1 MTVKR
6 SAKVVELQPPL
17 RCAEPTADD
26 IESEEDDV
34 AWATRSRM
42 WQSRVAKTSARRTKR
57 AKAHPALILAGHG
70 VSMRIENG
78 ALTIQNGFTHYPQKR
93 EIIRYFRGDVAL
105 PERIILLDGSG
116 SISFD
121 VLSWLAEQKVS
132 LIRIDWKGDIVCV
145 AGASGYSANH
155 FRVRW
160 QLEARENPGQRNEFC
175 RSLITRK
182 IEASI
187 VTLEKSIPRSDR
199 WERAMK
205 SAYAALTRLD
215 ENPPE
220 IISELRALEANCA
233 ASYFRSWVGM
243 PMKWRGTSRRPI
255 PDNWLSIGVRS
266 SPYHLAGNRNAAHP
280 VNAILNYAYAA
291 LESEIRIKAI
301 SEGYDP
307 TIGIMHEGD
316 DGSSKFIFDLMEP
329 ERPKVDRAVLDFVK
343 GLVFDPADFVIRS
356 DGVCRLNPE
365 MARMV
370 VAKVSVLENFPRRLA
385 VKSTL
390 SRRRGSR
397 PWTAHVIVTE

>member
-1 MTVKR
+1 MPLMTVKR
-6 SAKVVELQPPL
+6 SAKVVKLQPPL
-17 RCAEPTADD
+17 RCAEQLPANM
-26 IESEEDDV
+26 ELEEDDI
-34 AWATRSRM
+34 AWATRSNM
-42 WQSRVAKTSARRTKR
+42 WQGRVEKVTAPRTKR
-57 AKAHPALILAGHG
+57 AKPPPALVLAGHG
-70 VSMRIENG
+70 VSLRVENG

-132 LIRIDWKGDIVCV
+132 FIRIDWKGDIVCV
-145 AGASGYSANH
+145 AGASGYSANP

-160 QLEARENPGQRNEFC
+160 QLETRENPEQRNDFC
-175 RSLITRK
+175 RSIITRK

-187 VTLEKSIPRSDR
+187 ITLEKSIPRSDK
-199 WERAMK
+199 WERTMR
-205 SAYAALTRLD
+205 SAYAALSRLE

-220 IISELRALEANCA
+220 NISELRALEANCA
-233 ASYFRSWVGM
+233 ASYFRSWAGM
-243 PMKWRGTSRRPI
+243 PIKWRGTSRRPI
-255 PDNWLSIGVRS
+255 PDNWHSVGVRS
-266 SPYHLAGNRNAAHP
+266 SPYYLAGNRNAAHP

-301 SEGYDP
+301 SDGYDP
-307 TIGIMHEGD
+307 TIGVMHEGS

-343 GLVFDPADFVIRS
+343 GRVFDPDDFVIRT

-365 MARMV
+365 MARIV
-370 VAKVSVLENFPRRLA
+370 VARTSL
-385 VKSTL
+385 
-390 SRRRGSR
+390 
-397 PWTAHVIVTE
+397 

>member
-1 MTVKR
+1 
-6 SAKVVELQPPL
+6 
-17 RCAEPTADD
+17 
-26 IESEEDDV
+26 
-34 AWATRSRM
+34 
-42 WQSRVAKTSARRTKR
+42 VAKASAWRTKR
-57 AKAHPALILAGHG
+57 AKPQPALIVAGHG
-70 VSMRIENG
+70 VSLRVENG

-93 EIIRYFRGDVAL
+93 EITRYFRGDVSL

-116 SISFD
+116 SVSFD

-145 AGASGYSANH
+145 AGASGYSANP

-160 QLEARENPGQRNEFC
+160 QLETRENPEKRNEFC
-175 RSLITRK
+175 RSIITRK
-182 IEASI
+182 IEATI
-187 VTLEKSIPRSDR
+187 ITLEKSIPRSEK

-205 SAYAALTRLD
+205 SAYAVLSRLE

-220 IISELRALEANCA
+220 TIIELRALEVNCA
-233 ASYFRSWVGM
+233 AAYFRSWVGT
-243 PMKWRGTSRRPI
+243 PINWRGISRRPI
-255 PDNWLSIGVRS
+255 PDNWHSMGVRS

-307 TIGIMHEGD
+307 TIGIMHEGG

-329 ERPKVDRAVLDFVK
+329 ERPKIDRAALNFVK
-343 GLVFDPADFVIRS
+343 ERVFDPADFVIRS

-370 VAKVSVLENFPRRLA
+370 VAILKA
-385 VKSTL
+385 
-390 SRRRGSR
+390 
-397 PWTAHVIVTE
+397 

>member
-1 MTVKR
+1 MGDP
-6 SAKVVELQPPL
+6 LQH
-17 RCAEPTADD
+17 
-26 IESEEDDV
+26 V
-34 AWATRSRM
+34 A
-42 WQSRVAKTSARRTKR
+42 SRVEKASARRTKR
-57 AKAHPALILAGHG
+57 AKPPPALILAGHG
-70 VSMRIENG
+70 VSLRVENG
-78 ALTIQNGFTHYPQKR
+78 ALTIQNGFTHYPQQR

-121 VLSWLAEQKVS
+121 VLSWLAEQKIS

-145 AGASGYSANH
+145 AGASGYSANP

-160 QLEARENPGQRNEFC
+160 QLETRENPEQRNEFC
-175 RSLITRK
+175 RSIITRK

-187 VTLEKSIPRSDR
+187 ITLEKSIPRSDK

-205 SAYAALTRLD
+205 SAYAALSRLE

-220 IISELRALEANCA
+220 TISELRALEANCA

-243 PMKWRGTSRRPI
+243 PIKWRGTSRRPI
-255 PDNWLSIGVRS
+255 PDNWRSIGQRS

-280 VNAILNYAYAA
+280 VNAILNYAYAT

-307 TIGIMHEGD
+307 TIGIMHEGS

-329 ERPKVDRAVLDFVK
+329 ERPRVDRAVLDFVK
-343 GLVFDPADFVIRS
+343 GHVFDPADFVIRT

-370 VAKVSVLENFPRRLA
+370 VARVS
-385 VKSTL
+385 T
-390 SRRRGSR
+390 
-397 PWTAHVIVTE
+397 